1 MTWNL
6 MYLIP
11 AAVCALGGLICAQ
24 DAAFNM
30 RLGKNALAVRDGLS
44 TVVCWVAAAVSL
56 WEALS

>member
-1 MTWNL
+1 MTWNFL
-6 MYLIP
+6 HLIP

-30 RLGKNALAVRDGLS
+30 RLGKNAFAVRDGLS

>member
-1 MTWNL
+1 

-44 TVVCWVAAAVSL
+44 TVLCWILAAVSL